1 MLLLAAAPAAAVPV
15 VLTDPAANLSAVAAP
30 CSIYPTANNTLP
42 ACAVRGFLERT
53 SIAGPDAGF
62 SAAFDNWNLLLPAD
76 QRWTLVNGG
85 ALPGLTLAV
94 DQFRTEIL
102 GIGNNV
108 GRGTIRIRPLMN
120 GVSLDARFYWS
131 QGLYDDYLLTEPFY
145 TTLRYEMDVT
155 NTNPCTQPPG
165 VHPPN
170 MCAPLY
176 PFQYADRRFFDQPV
190 FPMGATF
197 NGWAYISEAD
207 FTNRRLTVYDGVRY
221 GWTSTPE
228 PAGWLLTGAGAV
240 LLAILSRQRRLR
252 PGRPTRRS
260 APAAACPP
268 G

>member
-1 MLLLAAAPAAAVPV
+1 MGRHTLLLLLLAAAPAAAAPV
-15 VLTDPAANLSAVAAP
+15 ALTDPAATFSAAAAP
-30 CSIYPTANNTLP
+30 CSIYPTANHSLSS
-42 ACAVRGFLERT
+42 CAVRGFLERA

-62 SAAFDNWNLLLPAD
+62 TAAFDNWNLLLPAD

-85 ALPGLTLAV
+85 AISGLTLAV

-102 GIGNNV
+102 GAGNHV
-108 GRGTIRIRPLMN
+108 GRGTIRMRPLVN
-120 GVSLDARFYWS
+120 GVNLDARFYWT

-155 NTNPCTQPPG
+155 YTDPCTQPPG

-207 FTNRRLTVYDGVRY
+207 FTYRRLTVYDGVRY

-228 PAGWLLTGAGAV
+228 PAGWLLTGAGAL
-240 LLAILSRQRRLR
+240 LLALLTRQRKPRQ
-252 PGRPTRRS
+252 PVS
-260 APAAACPP
+260 
-268 G
+268 